1 MEAEKQVR
9 QANELEVARKRQFL
23 EREIML
29 ANQAKTERDAFLKV
43 IEAQKAD
50 EEQDRI
56 MDIEKNAA
64 LKKHSVTIR
73 NQITKNDEIK
83 KQERLDYL
91 EEGRKVRQRLEDER
105 QKVERIKGE
114 KLATLQ
120 GLGIENKYKHD
131 LAKKK
136 II

>member
-73 NQITKNDEIK
+73 
-83 KQERLDYL
+83 
-91 EEGRKVRQRLEDER
+91 
-105 QKVERIKGE
+105 
-114 KLATLQ
+114 
-120 GLGIENKYKHD
+120 
-131 LAKKK
+131 
-136 II
+136 